1 MDFTLNDGF
10 KKNLSLRS
18 TSILVLG
25 GSVESTSRI
34 CHALSKL
41 GFSNTRSAN
50 NIDELEAKE
59 FWDSCHVEWLI
70 IGDLFND
77 CEPSQRYLA
86 FVQRISQSYKIFISY
101 VSSKLNSPIN
111 NYLIAGSSS
120 WHICDPN
127 EEQIVCGFENLIAQ
141 ATASVQPAEGLRS
154 FYTRQ
159 YLLICNKYS
168 ELIEHDL
175 KIIDQNQNS
184 PRLLLNL
191 AQSNHLTGNSSAAI
205 TLLVQAKNMDSRLSD
220 SIAAVYAKI
229 KAETA
234 SKSANRTQTA
244 HNGVETKQQNCII
257 IESDSSVV
265 KQMTDGLSSLGIPS
279 SITFDGGAD
288 AWDWLAHNPEPTLI
302 ITEWKMKG
310 LGGSQLVQR
319 IRAHGLN
326 SVPVVVCS
334 SKVPHNELPLFREL
348 SIAHLLKKPFSER
361 DFKIALTWALQQ
373 HQRPTNQLALEKEIF
388 LAIRRGD
395 WKTAHNLKAA
405 YLSNGKIYESRKKL
419 LEAEFLYHQQKYS
432 SAIDIAK
439 SAAKISEIDSLDLI
453 DLMGRCY
460 DKIGGHSAA
469 KKFFEIAEKMSPGN
483 IQRKCDLV
491 DLYDRAGNSDLAEQK
506 LNAVLALDNSCE
518 QTLES
523 TLKHALSI
531 GNHEKVDQIAEK
543 IQDKSRVLK
552 HLNNWSVHLTK
563 LNRIEDG
570 IKVYKQILKLLPI
583 DQKATRAR
591 VSYNLALGLIKID
604 SAKESLIVLQTI
616 NINDYPPIKQKLESL
631 RNRIEKAL
639 NSGNRFESNDTKNTD
654 SSNSV
659 IRGDSLMAVK
669 NIAATGNIMNVNSGD
684 LIGELEDISTQQSSS
699 TSKKVVA

>member
-1 MDFTLNDGF
+1 MDFILTDGF
-10 KKNLSLRS
+10 KKNLSSRS
-18 TSILVLG
+18 TRIFVLG

-41 GFSNTRSAN
+41 GFSNTRSSN

-77 CEPSQRYLA
+77 CEPSQRYLG
-86 FVQRISQSYKIFISY
+86 FVQRISQNYKIFISY
-101 VSSKLNSPIN
+101 VSSRLNSPIN
-111 NYLIAGSSS
+111 NYLTAGSSS

-127 EEQIVCGFENLIAQ
+127 EEQIVSGFENLIVQ

-159 YLLICNKYS
+159 YLLMRKNYS

-175 KIIDQNQNS
+175 KIIDQHQNS

-191 AQSNHLTGNSSAAI
+191 AESNHLTGNSSAAI
-205 TLLVQAKNMDSRLSD
+205 TLLVQAKNMDGRLSE

-234 SKSANRTQTA
+234 SKSADGTQAT
-244 HNGVETKQQNCII
+244 HNGTETKQQNCII

-279 SITFDGGAD
+279 FITFASGTD

-395 WKTAHNLKAA
+395 RKTAHNLKAA

-419 LEAEFLYHQQKYS
+419 LEAEFLYQQQKYS
-432 SAIDIAK
+432 SAIDTAK
-439 SAAKISEIDSLDLI
+439 SAAKMSEIDSLDLI

-460 DKIGGHSAA
+460 DRIGVHSAA
-469 KKFFEIAEKMSPGN
+469 KKFFEIAEKMSPSN

-491 DLYDRAGNSDLAEQK
+491 DLYDRVGNSDLAEKK

-518 QTLES
+518 QTLET

-531 GNHEKVDQIAEK
+531 GNHEKVDQIAAK
-543 IQDKSRVLK
+543 IQDKSRVLV

-570 IKVYKQILKLLPI
+570 IKVYKLILKLLPI
-583 DQKATRAR
+583 DQKAIRAR
-591 VSYNLALGLIKID
+591 VSYNLALGLIKFD
-604 SAKESLIVLQTI
+604 SAKESLMVLQTI
-616 NINDYPPIKQKLESL
+616 DINDYPPMKQKLESL
-631 RNRIEKAL
+631 RNKITKAL
-639 NSGNRFESNDTKNTD
+639 KLGTNVELEQQTNTHAATAALDSSLTALKNIGVTDENTMNKLGDVIGELEEIGTHESNDTP
-654 SSNSV
+654 
-659 IRGDSLMAVK
+659 
-669 NIAATGNIMNVNSGD
+669 
-684 LIGELEDISTQQSSS
+684 
-699 TSKKVVA
+699 KKIVA